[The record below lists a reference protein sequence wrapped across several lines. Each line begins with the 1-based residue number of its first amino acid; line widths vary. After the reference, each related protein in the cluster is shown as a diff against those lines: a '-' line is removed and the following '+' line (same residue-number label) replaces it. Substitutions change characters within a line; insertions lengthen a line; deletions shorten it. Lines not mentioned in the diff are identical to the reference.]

1 MESVREQHSLAQH
14 PLVSGRELD
23 LRDGE
28 GVAQMQAAVH
38 VGEGEVAEPL
48 GELFA
53 DLGCAEALGFLLRRR
68 VDLEDALFAPLLLV
82 LFLKRG
88 EVIALARLR
97 STVSIGP
104 RVMHCTRTWAISM
117 VALAFCAMVPC
128 CLYWHTILQCRWQKR
143 GKRRSAVI
151 LAGTKDYLRSII
163 SAHPASKDTSLLDAV
178 CSTRRWTR
186 VTTD

>member
-1 MESVREQHSLAQH
+1 MHPHLNRQTRDVEPVGEEDALAKQSL
-14 PLVSGRELD
+14 VTCRELD

-28 GVAQMQAAVH
+28 GMAQMQAAVH

-53 DLGCAEALGFLLRRR
+53 DLGCAEALGLLLRWR

-97 STVSIGP
+97 SIVSSWPQAWTAHAPGP
-104 RVMHCTRTWAISM
+104 SLWS
-117 VALAFCAMVPC
+117 
-128 CLYWHTILQCRWQKR
+128 RW
-143 GKRRSAVI
+143 RSAPWFPAVYT
-151 LAGTKDYLRSII
+151 GTLFYNADGRNGGNGE
-163 SAHPASKDTSLLDAV
+163 AP
-178 CSTRRWTR
+178 
-186 VTTD
+186 

>member
-1 MESVREQHSLAQH
+1 MGEEDALAEQSLVAR
-14 PLVSGRELD
+14 RELD

-28 GVAQMQAAVH
+28 GMAKMQAAIH

-48 GELFA
+48 RELLANF
-53 DLGCAEALGFLLRRR
+53 GCAEALGLLLCRR

-128 CLYWHTILQCRWQKR
+128 CLYWYTILQCRWQKR

-163 SAHPASKDTSLLDAV
+163 STYPPRKGTNLLDAV